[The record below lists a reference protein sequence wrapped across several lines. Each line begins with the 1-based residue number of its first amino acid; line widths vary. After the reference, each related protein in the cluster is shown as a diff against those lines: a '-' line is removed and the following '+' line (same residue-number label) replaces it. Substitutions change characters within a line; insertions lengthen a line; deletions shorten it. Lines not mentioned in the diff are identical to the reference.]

1 MKSYQIYQTK
11 VEKFG
16 FINYVYFIIDKRT
29 RKAAIVD
36 PSWDYE
42 KISQTA
48 RNMGIEVVAV
58 LLTHLHIDHSFSA
71 KKYVDNNPD
80 CKIYLSKNEYEYYK
94 YSGKG
99 IVTLSHFE
107 QIIIG
112 DTAIRCLVTPGHTKG
127 SACYWLEDAIF
138 TGDTIFAEGCGIC
151 NTEGGSAVEMYYSIQ
166 MIKRLIPPSVKLYAA
181 HSYGKGQ
188 GKSMEE
194 ISKINI
200 YFQIEN
206 LDTFVGFRNRTGQKN
221 LFGFK

>member
-127 SACYWLEDAIF
+127 SAFLLVFQVTVNIQRLHRMKQSLIHIWLPVPIPVLHQEE
-138 TGDTIFAEGCGIC
+138 FAMSLDLTDRQC
-151 NTEGGSAVEMYYSIQ
+151 
-166 MIKRLIPPSVKLYAA
+166 RLIQPVLPPW
-181 HSYGKGQ
+181 
-188 GKSMEE
+188 
-194 ISKINI
+194 
-200 YFQIEN
+200 
-206 LDTFVGFRNRTGQKN
+206 
-221 LFGFK
+221 